1 MASPSRHSGPAR
13 PRAKKPA
20 PRPAAPPARRRKK
33 AAPPARKGLDFYH
46 LLAIASGAFAGL
58 ALYAAITP
66 GQIPAKEPIVRADPR
81 ADLYLSQVKGR
92 REEDGLMHVRGLIR
106 NGRAQT
112 CRMASV
118 TVRFFNRTGKQVA
131 DTMTTAEAI
140 AGGQSSPFEAHA
152 HAPDAVRFEVAVD
165 LAQFDVG
172 HGRP

>member
-1 MASPSRHSGPAR
+1 MR

-20 PRPAAPPARRRKK
+20 AKASAPPVRRKRAK
-33 AAPPARKGLDFYH
+33 TPVRRGLDFYH
-46 LLAIASGAFAGL
+46 LLAVVSGAFAGL
-58 ALYAAITP
+58 ALYAWVTP

-81 ADLYLSQVKGR
+81 ADLMLTQVKGR
-92 REEDGLMHVRGLIR
+92 READGLMHVRGLIR

-112 CRMASV
+112 CRLASV
-118 TVRFFNRTGKQVA
+118 TVRFFDRAGKQVA

-140 AGGQSSPFEAHA
+140 AGGTTSPFEAHA
-152 HAPDAVRFEVAVD
+152 HAPEAVRFEVAVD